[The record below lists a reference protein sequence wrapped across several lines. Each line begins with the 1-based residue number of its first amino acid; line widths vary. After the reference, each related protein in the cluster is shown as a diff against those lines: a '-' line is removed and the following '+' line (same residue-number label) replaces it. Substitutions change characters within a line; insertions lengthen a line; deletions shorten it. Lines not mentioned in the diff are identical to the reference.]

1 MEKYQALKK
10 LIASFDPS
18 KIVQIEN
25 GPILYWNFP
34 EKGSRAFLHTIHPRL
49 TQEEYDSLWNPIWVP
64 KKILDLLFIHN
75 SVVLFFAAI
84 AIDGF
89 RQPGTNFRNKN
100 FPPYSIDLYQKY
112 DRPSDINPK
121 FFIFGTAN
129 QAEQLLCYHEE
140 TLEVHI
146 VSKKAPAI
154 SLRIFPSFD
163 EFLEIAI
170 QTLQARFDAGD
181 SNRDIT

>member
-49 TQEEYDSLWNPIWVP
+49 TEEEYIAFWKPIRLP
-64 KKILDLLFIHN
+64 REILDFLFFHN
-75 SVVLFFAAI
+75 GVVLFATAI
-84 AIDGF
+84 ALDGLRDPF
-89 RQPGTNFRNKN
+89 SNFRNREYL
-100 FPPYSIDLYQKY
+100 PYSILLYQI
-112 DRPSDINPK
+112 DMRPADINPQ